1 MFLLVFFNSEYIQRI
16 NFLFFISKFFD
27 DGGPYHL

>member
-1 MFLLVFFNSEYIQRI
+1 MFLLFFLNSEYIQRI
-16 NFLFFISKFFD
+16 NLLFFISIFFD